1 MQKSKIAVKKDTN
14 FRRSKE
20 ECVQWENERHK
31 RQTLKINEI
40 TKPRRKFVGCKENS
54 RKKNIKKVFF
64 QKQGGMHFRREFGE
78 CKKVLL
84 KNICRERVRK

>member
-1 MQKSKIAVKKDTN
+1 MQRSKIAVKKDTN

-64 QKQGGMHFRREFGE
+64 RNQEE
-78 CKKVLL
+78 CISEERLGNAKKFFL
-84 KNICRERVRK
+84 KIYAEKE

>member
-54 RKKNIKKVFF
+54 RKKNIKKVFLETRRNAF
-64 QKQGGMHFRREFGE
+64 QKRDWGMQ
-78 CKKVLL
+78 KSSS
-84 KNICRERVRK
+84 